1 MRPYREVMPTSESLA
16 ATEGNGQQEA
26 NQEKSPDSRPQPNVS
41 NSHQANAVFTI
52 DVEDWYHGI
61 RLERVV
67 QNADQRL
74 RYGLS
79 LLLDILD
86 EFDVRATLFWL
97 GDAIHAAPDLLL
109 RAAQSGHEIALHHL
123 HHRLVYQQTPGE
135 FRADVVY
142 ARAMLEDYSGKSVC
156 GFRAPYFS
164 ITNRSLW
171 ALSILAEHGF
181 TYDAS
186 ILPSLHYRSGIPG
199 SPPHPYRI
207 RTSCGTL
214 WELPVSTVRRFGVM
228 IPTGGGAYFRL
239 YPQWLLAANFAK
251 FQRSGYLPVFY
262 LHPWELDALQPR
274 EKLPR
279 IEWLTHYF
287 GLHSTEKRLRSFMA
301 NHIFCTAESY
311 LTKLSQEKKL

>member
-1 MRPYREVMPTSESLA
+1 MRPSTEVTPTTESPIAELHPEQCVA
-16 ATEGNGQQEA
+16 SKQQPI
-26 NQEKSPDSRPQPNVS
+26 NHSPLP
-41 NSHQANAVFTI
+41 ANAVFTV

-61 RLERVV
+61 SLGRMP

-123 HHRLVYQQTPGE
+123 HHRLIYQQTPGE
-135 FRADVVY
+135 FRSDIVY
-142 ARAMLEDYSGKSVC
+142 ARAMLEDCSGKSVC

-171 ALSILAEHGF
+171 ALSILTEQGF

-186 ILPSLHYRSGIPG
+186 ILPSIHYRSGIQG

-228 IPTGGGAYFRL
+228 IPAGGGAYFRL

-274 EKLPR
+274 EKLPG

-311 LTKLSQEKKL
+311 LTKLSQEKRL